1 MFAPLPSELLELF
14 HQIRPLIKERLLSF
28 KNVPFQE
35 YFYELCFCICTPMT
49 KAQNA
54 MKVQKK
60 LMDLNF
66 KENDIDLYKIVRGHS
81 HYIRFHNKKILYLEE
96 MKRNFSIVE
105 EILRSVDDVLRLR
118 ELLSKTVQGLSF
130 KESSHFLRNIG
141 KEGVAIID
149 RHTFRNLQ
157 QLGVVDLETK
167 YPTSKNAYLRIEA
180 LWKEF
185 SQFVNISVEEMD
197 FLFFYNQTKTI
208 LK

>member
-1 MFAPLPSELLELF
+1 MFAPLPSELLEMF
-14 HQIRPLIKERLLSF
+14 HQIRPQIHERLLSF
-28 KNVPFQE
+28 KNVPFHQ

-54 MKVQKK
+54 MKVQQK

-66 KENDIDLYKIVRGHS
+66 KENDIDLYKIVRGNS
-81 HYIRFHNKKILYLEE
+81 HYIRFHNKKIVYLQD

-105 EILRSVDDVLRLR
+105 EILRSIDDVMRLR
-118 ELLSKTVQGLSF
+118 EKLSKTVQGLSF

-167 YPTSKNAYLRIEA
+167 YPTSKNAYLRIEE

>member
-1 MFAPLPSELLELF
+1 MFSQLPSELLDTF
-14 HQIRPLIKERLLSF
+14 HRIRPQIQERLFSF
-28 KNVPFQE
+28 KQIPFQD

-49 KAQNA
+49 KAKNA
-54 MKVQKK
+54 LIVQKK

-66 KENDIDLYKIVRGHS
+66 KDNDIDLYEIIRGHS
-81 HYIRFHNKKILYLEE
+81 HYIRFHNKKILYLQE
-96 MKRNFSIVE
+96 MKRTFPVVE
-105 EILRSVDDVLRLR
+105 EMLNSNNDIFLLR
-118 ELLSKTVQGLSF
+118 EQLSNTVQGLSF

-157 QLGVVDLETK
+157 QLGVVNSLTQ
-167 YPTSKNAYLRIEA
+167 YPTSKKAYLSIEQ
-180 LWKEF
+180 LWKDF
-185 SQFVNISVEEMD
+185 AQFVNISVEEMD

>member
-1 MFAPLPSELLELF
+1 MFSQLPSELLETF
-14 HQIRPLIKERLLSF
+14 HQIRPQIQERLLSF
-28 KNVPFQE
+28 KQIPFHD

-49 KAQNA
+49 KAKNA
-54 MKVQKK
+54 MIVQKK
-60 LMDLNF
+60 LMELNF
-66 KENDIDLYKIVRGHS
+66 KDNDIDLYKIVRGHS
-81 HYIRFHNKKILYLEE
+81 HYIRFHNKKILYLQD
-96 MKRNFSIVE
+96 MKRNFPIIETIIHSAN
-105 EILRSVDDVLRLR
+105 DVLQLR
-118 ELLSKTVQGLSF
+118 EQLSKTVQGLSF

-157 QLGVVDLETK
+157 QLGVVNIDTK
-167 YPTSKNAYLRIEA
+167 YPTNTKAYLRIEQ

-185 SQFVNISVEEMD
+185 AHFVDISVEELD